1 MGDEKVFGMPAEKGR
16 WMFVVL
22 GFIINI
28 CLGSVY
34 AYSVFRGPVQK
45 LLNMNATEAGM
56 PFMVFL
62 ALFATMVFF
71 GGQVMA
77 KLGPKMLG
85 IIGGVI
91 VGVGWMLASFS
102 SNYIFLTVTYGII
115 GGGGVGLAYGVPLAV
130 VGRWFPDKRGL
141 ALGLT
146 LAGFGGSPFVSANVA
161 AALIKAVGPMS
172 TFFYMGAAFLVILAV
187 CFIPFFYM
195 GAAFLVILAVCF
207 IPFRFPADGWKPAG
221 WTPPATAA
229 ASAIDLNMGEMVKT
243 STFWGLFLC
252 YTIGC
257 LAGLMAIG
265 ISASVAQE
273 VIQIAPATAATLVGV
288 FAIFNGVGRPLF
300 GTLTDKLSPKTA
312 AVLSFAIILV
322 CSLGMLAAGPGAVM
336 LYTLCFV
343 GFWLCLG
350 GWLAIAPTATTI
362 FFGVKN
368 YAKNYGLVYFAYG
381 IGAILGGIIAGQ
393 AKDTFGSFTFA
404 FYPTAGLA
412 VVGMVIAWF
421 MLKPVKRA

>member
-1 MGDEKVFGMPAEKGR
+1 MSDEKLFGMPAESGR
-16 WMFVVL
+16 WIFVLL
-22 GFIINI
+22 GFIINL

-45 LLNMNATEAGM
+45 LLNASATEAGL
-56 PFMVFL
+56 PFMIFL

-77 KLGPKMLG
+77 KLGPKKLG
-85 IIGGVI
+85 IIGGII
-91 VGVGWMLASFS
+91 VGLGWMLASQS
-102 SNYIFLTVTYGII
+102 TSIDMLILTYGII

-130 VGRWFPDKRGL
+130 AGRWFPDKRGL

-161 AALIKAVGPMS
+161 SALIKAVGPMQ
-172 TFFYMGAAFLVILAV
+172 TFFYMGAAFLVIMA
-187 CFIPFFYM
+187 I
-195 GAAFLVILAVCF
+195 AF
-207 IPFRFPADGWKPAG
+207 IPFRFPRDGWAPAGWKP
-221 WTPPATAA
+221 PAAAA
-229 ASAIDLNMGEMVKT
+229 ASAIDLNMGQMSKT

-265 ISASVAQE
+265 ISAPVGQE
-273 VIQIAPATAATLVGV
+273 IIKIDAATSAMLVGV
-288 FAIFNGVGRPLF
+288 FAIFNGAGRPLF
-300 GTLTDKLSPKTA
+300 GVLTDKFTPKNA
-312 AVLSFAIILV
+312 ALISFVLILV
-322 CSLGMLAAGPGAVM
+322 CSLGMLTAGPGSVL
-336 LYTLCFV
+336 LYTLCFI
-343 GFWLCLG
+343 GFWLVLG
-350 GWLAIAPTATTI
+350 GWLAIAPTATTT

-368 YAKNYGLVYFAYG
+368 YARNYGLVFFAYG

-393 AKDTFGSFTFA
+393 AKDTFGSYAVA

-412 VVGMVIAWF
+412 VVGMVIAF
-421 MLKPVKRA
+421 MLLKPPKKA

>member
-1 MGDEKVFGMPAEKGR
+1 MSAEKLFGMPAEKGR
-16 WMFVVL
+16 WMFIVL

-45 LLNMNATEAGM
+45 ILNMSATEAGL

-71 GGQVMA
+71 GGLILA
-77 KLGPKMLG
+77 KLGPKKLGWLGG
-85 IIGGVI
+85 II
-91 VGVGWMLASFS
+91 VGIGWILASFS
-102 SNYIFLTVTYGII
+102 TSGIMLTITYGLI
-115 GGGGVGLAYGVPLAV
+115 GGAGVGLAYGAPLAV
-130 VGRWFPDKRGL
+130 AGRWFPDKRGL
-141 ALGLT
+141 AMGLT

-161 AALIKAVGPMS
+161 AALIKSVGAMQ
-172 TFFYMGAAFLVILAV
+172 TFMYMGVAFLVIV
-187 CFIPFFYM
+187 
-195 GAAFLVILAVCF
+195 VVCF
-207 IPFRFPADGWKPAG
+207 IPFRFPKDGWLPEGWKP
-221 WTPPATAA
+221 PAAA
-229 ASAIDLNMGEMVKT
+229 ASSAVDLDMAGMSKT
-243 STFWGLFLC
+243 STFYGLFLC

-273 VIQIAPATAATLVGV
+273 IIKIDPVTAATLVGV
-288 FAIFNGVGRPLF
+288 FAIFNGVGRPIF
-300 GTLTDKLSPKTA
+300 GVLTDKLSPKMA
-312 AVLSFAIILV
+312 AIISFVIILA
-322 CSLGMLAAGPGAVM
+322 CSLGMLAAGPGSVM
-336 LYTLCFV
+336 LYTICFI

-393 AKDTFGSFTFA
+393 AKDTFGSFSVA

-412 VVGMVIAWF
+412 VIGIVIAF
-421 MLKPVKRA
+421 VMMKPVKKA

>member
-1 MGDEKVFGMPAEKGR
+1 MSAEKLFGMPAEKGR
-16 WMFVVL
+16 WVFIVL

-45 LLNMNATEAGM
+45 ILNMSATEAGL

-71 GGQVMA
+71 GGLILA

-85 IIGGVI
+85 WLGGII
-91 VGVGWMLASFS
+91 VGIGWILASFS
-102 SNYIFLTVTYGII
+102 TSATMLTITYGLI
-115 GGGGVGLAYGVPLAV
+115 GGAGVGLAYGAPLAV
-130 VGRWFPDKRGL
+130 AGRWFPDKRGL
-141 ALGLT
+141 AMGLT

-161 AALIKAVGPMS
+161 AALIKSVGAMQ
-172 TFFYMGAAFLVILAV
+172 TFLYMGVAFLVIV
-187 CFIPFFYM
+187 
-195 GAAFLVILAVCF
+195 VVCF
-207 IPFRFPADGWKPAG
+207 IPFRFPKDGWLPEGWKP
-221 WTPPATAA
+221 PAA
-229 ASAIDLNMGEMVKT
+229 AASSAIDLDMAGMSKT
-243 STFWGLFLC
+243 STFYGLFLC

-273 VIQIAPATAATLVGV
+273 IIKIDPVTAATLVGV
-288 FAIFNGVGRPLF
+288 FAIFNGVGRPIF
-300 GTLTDKLSPKTA
+300 GVLTDKLSPKMA
-312 AVLSFAIILV
+312 AIISFVIILA
-322 CSLGMLAAGPGAVM
+322 CSLGMLAAGPGSVM
-336 LYTLCFV
+336 LYTICFI

-393 AKDTFGSFTFA
+393 AKDTFGSFSVA

-412 VVGMVIAWF
+412 IIGIVIAF
-421 MLKPVKRA
+421 VMMKPVKKA